1 MRRSIF
7 FCLMKSSKGIRLKR
21 KIISCRFLS
30 RRATAPSS
38 MSTVNPR
45 TYLMQTQYTF
55 PDKSFF
61 ALTEY
66 SSPLG
71 KEGNIHLSYLAVPSN
86 TCLLNSGSPCTTV
99 MKSSTWKSIWGGL
112 SRVCVWP
119 GPFSVLSDML
129 PYLVIGINVLTMAL
143 AELMSISEKAQN
155 NLGGVYPSH
164 WQYKVDADNN

>member
-45 TYLMQTQYTF
+45 TYLMQPQYTF

-99 MKSSTWKSIWGGL
+99 MKSSTWKSIWGGAIQGVCL
-112 SRVCVWP
+112 TWPFLCYIRYVAIPGYRYQCVDDGVSRI
-119 GPFSVLSDML
+119 DEH
-129 PYLVIGINVLTMAL
+129 I
-143 AELMSISEKAQN
+143 
-155 NLGGVYPSH
+155 
-164 WQYKVDADNN
+164 